1 MSAKTYTLDI
11 SFKINDG
18 RIFKFSYTGKVD
30 GMEITETEDVEGDIN
45 WTTFKARNW
54 YSDNWEFTIAD
65 ADGKYTLA
73 FDMRTGD
80 SSINYIPS
88 GAYTLG
94 TSGQYIDEY
103 YSTFNGSKSSYKA
116 VALTLTYHEDT
127 KTYDVEL
134 DVTLTDDRQFKGSYS
149 GAVEGTPAE

>member
-1 MSAKTYTLDI
+1 
-11 SFKINDG
+11 
-18 RIFKFSYTGKVD
+18 
-30 GMEITETEDVEGDIN
+30 
-45 WTTFKARNW
+45 
-54 YSDNWEFTIAD
+54 
-65 ADGKYTLA
+65 
-73 FDMRTGD
+73 MRTGD

-127 KTYDVEL
+127 KTYDVEF